1 MFFASSR
8 RVEVQKI
15 GTDGCP
21 EGCCNKVQIVSKFT
35 LFDLRFPQGRQEL
48 MRRATKGN
56 DADDEGERHKA
67 KESRCILNPVKGSAQ
82 GHRKDKK
89 RCRRKAE
96 ARENTRHE

>member
-8 RVEVQKI
+8 RVEVQEI

-67 KESRCILNPVKGSAQ
+67 KESRCIFNPIKGSAP
-82 GHRKDKK
+82 GHRKDEK
-89 RCRRKAE
+89 RCQRKEDAPGD
-96 ARENTRHE
+96 TRHE

>member
-8 RVEVQKI
+8 RVEVQEI

-21 EGCCNKVQIVSKFT
+21 EGCCNKVQIVRKFT

-48 MRRATKGN
+48 MRRATQGN

-67 KESRCILNPVKGSAQ
+67 KESRCIFNPDKGFAPC
-82 GHRKDKK
+82 HRNVEKCCQMIVYAIVRNSTD
-89 RCRRKAE
+89 
-96 ARENTRHE
+96 